1 MDQKS
6 EVPDNGLMIKP
17 PAPRSHVVCMEPVAL
32 GNEVIMQQDHF
43 AIRLAD
49 TEVGRNSA
57 SMLINKMYGWRGYGD
72 KHKVE
77 ENPNRITLSATDK
90 GNVIGT
96 VTIGIDSDAGILAD
110 EIFHDEIQKVRLRGG
125 KVCEIT
131 KLAFDPTLRSKMALA
146 SLFHVLF
153 IYAHYRHHCTDVFI
167 EVNPRHRRY
176 YEAMLGFQAVC
187 DVRTNPRVDAPAYLL
202 WVSMAHVNAEIA
214 RLGGTSDHPGN
225 ERSLYPYFLSRREE
239 SGLANRLLKLDQPTG

>member
-1 MDQKS
+1 MDQNS
-6 EVPDNGLMIKP
+6 EVQENGLIVKP
-17 PAPRSHVVCMEPVAL
+17 PAPRTHVVCMEPVAP
-32 GNEVIMQQDHF
+32 GNEVIMQQDNF

-49 TEVGRNSA
+49 TDMGRNSA
-57 SMLINKMYGWRGYGD
+57 SMLINKMYAWRGYGD
-72 KHKVE
+72 KHQVE
-77 ENPNRITLSATDK
+77 ANPNRITLSATDK
-90 GNVIGT
+90 GQVIGT

-153 IYAHYRHHCTDVFI
+153 IFAHYRHHCTDVFI
-167 EVNPRHRRY
+167 E
-176 YEAMLGFQAVC
+176 AMLGFQAIGE
-187 DVRTNPRVDAPAYLL
+187 VRSNPRVDAPAYLL
-202 WVSMAHVNAEIA
+202 WVSMTHVNAEIA
-214 RLGGTSDHPGN
+214 RLGGTSSHPGN

-239 SGLANRLLKLDQPTG
+239 LGLANRLLQSDPPVG

>member
-1 MDQKS
+1 MKQNP
-6 EVPDNGLMIKP
+6 EVPEQGLTIKP
-17 PAPRSHVVCMEPVAL
+17 PAPRSHIVCMEPATV
-32 GNEVIMQQDHF
+32 GNEVIMQQDNF

-49 TEVGRNSA
+49 TDHGRNSA
-57 SMLINKMYGWRGYGD
+57 SMLINKMYAWRGYGD

-146 SLFHVLF
+146 SLFHVVF
-153 IYAHYRHHCTDVFI
+153 IFAHYRHRCTDIFI

-176 YEAMLGFQAVC
+176 YEAMLGFKVIG

-202 WVSMAHVNAEIA
+202 WVSMEHVNAEIA
-214 RLGGTSDHPGN
+214 RLGGTSSHPGN
-225 ERSLYPYFLSRREE
+225 ERSLYPYFLSKREE
-239 SGLANRLLKLDQPTG
+239 VGLANRLLQSSPPVG